1 MSTKMTVRMR
11 VNGSEVERS
20 VEPRL
25 LLADFLRHELG
36 LTGTHIG
43 CEQGVCGACTVML
56 DGRTARSCLHF
67 AVQLEGA
74 EITTIEGIA
83 GEDEMHP
90 IQSAFRTH
98 HALQCGYCTPGFV
111 MTTWELLER
120 NPHPSPAEIRQALTN
135 NICRC
140 TGYVHIVK
148 AVAGAAQALAARPA
162 APATGNEP

>member
-1 MSTKMTVRMR
+1 
-11 VNGSEVERS
+11 
-20 VEPRL
+20 
-25 LLADFLRHELG
+25 
-36 LTGTHIG
+36 
-43 CEQGVCGACTVML
+43 
-56 DGRTARSCLHF
+56 
-67 AVQLEGA
+67 
-74 EITTIEGIA
+74 
-83 GEDEMHP
+83 
-90 IQSAFRTH
+90 
-98 HALQCGYCTPGFV
+98 